1 MDVKE
6 LKSKLL
12 VDKKNGYKGFSEAE
26 HKAMNEYCEGYKA
39 FLDAGKTERECVTEA
54 IRQAE
59 ALGFKKLE
67 RGMELKAGDKVYAN
81 NRGKM
86 LTLAVIGTE
95 SLEKG
100 VQIAA
105 AHIDAPRLD
114 LKPNPLYEESEIAYL
129 KTHYYG
135 GIRKYQWVTIPL
147 QIRGVVA
154 LKDGSVVNVVI
165 GEGNEPKL
173 VISDLLPHLAAD
185 QNKKTLPEGINGEQL
200 NLIVGSEPLEGDES
214 DSVKLHVM
222 KLLNEKYGIVEAD
235 FISAE
240 LEAVPAFNATDVG
253 LDGSLLGAYGH
264 DDRVCS
270 YAALKA
276 MFDLDKTPAK
286 TAVCIMAD
294 KEEIGSVGVSGM
306 QTAAFD
312 TFIEDLCEIQ
322 GARARVCLE
331 NSFCLSADVSA
342 AFDPSFPE
350 VFEKRNSSRLN
361 YGVGLCK
368 YTGSRG
374 KGGAS
379 DASAELVGYAR
390 RIFDANGVVWQMA
403 ELGKVDQGGGG
414 TVAAYMA
421 NRNID
426 TLDAGVPV
434 LAMHAP
440 FEVVSKF
447 DCYMTY
453 KAMKAV
459 YENCFSLS

>member
-1 MDVKE
+1 MDAKE

-12 VDKKNGYKGFSEAE
+12 MEKKNGYAALSEADR
-26 HKAMNEYCEGYKA
+26 KAMNEYCEGYKA
-39 FLDAGKTERECVTEA
+39 FLDAGKTERECVSEA
-54 IRQAE
+54 IRLAE
-59 ALGFKKLE
+59 AQGFKKLE

-95 SLEKG
+95 PMEKG
-100 VQIAA
+100 VQITA
-105 AHIDAPRLD
+105 AHVDAPRLD
-114 LKPNPLYEESEIAYL
+114 LKPSPLYEDSEIAYL

-135 GIRKYQWVTIPL
+135 GIRKYQWVTVPL
-147 QIRGVVA
+147 EIHGVVA
-154 LKDGSVVNVVI
+154 LKDGTNVEVRL

-185 QNKKTLPEGINGEQL
+185 QNKKTLPEGIDGEQL
-200 NLIVGSEPLEGDES
+200 NLIVGSEPLEGEES
-214 DSVKLHVM
+214 ESVKLHVM
-222 KLLNEKYGIVEAD
+222 KLLNEKYGFVETD

-240 LEAVPAFNATDVG
+240 LEVVPAYNATDIG

-264 DDRVCS
+264 DDRVCA

-276 MFDLDKTPAK
+276 MFDLTKTPAK
-286 TAVCIMAD
+286 TSVCILAD

-312 TFIEDLCEIQ
+312 TFIEDLCEAK
-322 GARARVCLE
+322 GERARVCLE
-331 NSFCLSADVSA
+331 NSFCLSADVA
-342 AFDPSFPE
+342 AAYDPNFAGA
-350 VFEKRNSSRLN
+350 FEKRNSARLN
-361 YGVGLCK
+361 YGVGLVK

-379 DASAELVGYAR
+379 DAAAELVGYAR
-390 RIFDANGVVWQMA
+390 RIFDENGVIWQMA

-440 FEVVSKF
+440 FEIVSKL

-459 YENCFSLS
+459 YEN

>member
-1 MDVKE
+1 MDMKE
-6 LKSKLL
+6 LKKALL
-12 VDKKNGYKGFSEAE
+12 MENKNGYSNLNETDR
-26 HKAMNEYCEGYKA
+26 KAMNAYCEGYKA

-54 IRQAE
+54 IRLAE
-59 ALGFKKLE
+59 AQGFKKLE
-67 RGMELKAGDKVYAN
+67 RGVELKAGDKVYAN

-95 SLEKG
+95 PLEKG
-100 VQIAA
+100 VQITA

-114 LKPNPLYEESEIAYL
+114 LKPSPLYEDSEIAYL

-135 GIRKYQWVTIPL
+135 GIRKYQWVTVPL
-147 QIRGVVA
+147 EIHGVVA
-154 LKDGSVVNVVI
+154 LKDGTNVEVRL

-185 QNKKTLPEGINGEQL
+185 QNKKTLPEGIDGEQL
-200 NLIVGSEPLEGDES
+200 NLIVGSEPLEGEES
-214 DSVKLHVM
+214 ESVKLHVM
-222 KLLNEKYGIVEAD
+222 KLLNEKYGFVEAD

-240 LEAVPAFNATDVG
+240 LEVVPAYNATDIG

-264 DDRVCS
+264 DDRVCA
-270 YAALKA
+270 YAAMKA
-276 MFDLDKTPAK
+276 MFDLGKTPAK
-286 TAVCIMAD
+286 TSVCILAD

-312 TFIEDLCEIQ
+312 TFIEDLCEAK
-322 GARARVCLE
+322 GERARVCLE
-331 NSFCLSADVSA
+331 NSFCLSADVA
-342 AFDPSFPE
+342 AAYDPNFAGA
-350 VFEKRNSSRLN
+350 FEKRNSARLN
-361 YGVGLCK
+361 HGVGLVK

-390 RIFDANGVVWQMA
+390 RIFDDNGVIWQMA

-440 FEVVSKF
+440 FEIVSKL

-453 KAMKAV
+453 KAMKTV
-459 YENCFSLS
+459 YEN

>member
-6 LKSKLL
+6 LKKALL
-12 VDKKNGYKGFSEAE
+12 MENKNGYSKLNETDR
-26 HKAMNEYCEGYKA
+26 KAMNAYCEGYKA
-39 FLDAGKTERECVTEA
+39 FLDAGKTERECVSEA
-54 IRQAE
+54 IRLAE
-59 ALGFKKLE
+59 AQGFKKLE

-95 SLEKG
+95 PLEKG
-100 VQIAA
+100 VQITA
-105 AHIDAPRLD
+105 AHVDAPRLD
-114 LKPNPLYEESEIAYL
+114 LKPSPLYEDSEIAYL

-135 GIRKYQWVTIPL
+135 GIRKYQWVTVPL
-147 QIRGVVA
+147 EIHGVVS
-154 LKDGSVVNVVI
+154 LKDGTNVEVRL
-165 GEGNEPKL
+165 GEGNEPKM

-185 QNKKTLPEGINGEQL
+185 QNKKTLPEGIDGEQL
-200 NLIVGSEPLEGDES
+200 NLIVGSEPLEGEES

-222 KLLNEKYGIVEAD
+222 KLLNEKYGFVETD

-240 LEAVPAFNATDVG
+240 LEVVPAYNATDIG

-264 DDRVCS
+264 DDRVCA

-276 MFDLDKTPAK
+276 MFDLTKTPAK
-286 TAVCIMAD
+286 TSVCILAD

-312 TFIEDLCEIQ
+312 TFIEDLCEAK
-322 GARARVCLE
+322 GERARVCLE
-331 NSFCLSADVSA
+331 NSFCLSADVA
-342 AFDPSFPE
+342 AAYDPNFAGA
-350 VFEKRNSSRLN
+350 FEKRNSARLN
-361 YGVGLCK
+361 HGVGLVK

-379 DASAELVGYAR
+379 DAAAELVGYAR
-390 RIFDANGVVWQMA
+390 RIFDDNGVIWQMA

-440 FEVVSKF
+440 FEIVSKL

-459 YENCFSLS
+459 YEN

>member
-1 MDVKE
+1 MDAKE

-12 VDKKNGYKGFSEAE
+12 MEKKNGYAALSEADR
-26 HKAMNEYCEGYKA
+26 KAMNEYCEGYKA

-54 IRQAE
+54 IRLAE
-59 ALGFKKLE
+59 AQGFKKLE

-95 SLEKG
+95 PMEKG
-100 VQIAA
+100 VQITA

-114 LKPNPLYEESEIAYL
+114 LKPSPLYEDSEIAYL

-135 GIRKYQWVTIPL
+135 GIRKYQWVTVPL
-147 QIRGVVA
+147 EIHGVVS
-154 LKDGSVVNVVI
+154 LKDGTNVEVRL

-185 QNKKTLPEGINGEQL
+185 QNKKTLAEGIDGEQL
-200 NLIVGSEPLEGDES
+200 NLIVGSEPLEGAEGDA
-214 DSVKLHVM
+214 VKLHVM
-222 KLLNEKYGIVEAD
+222 KLINDKYGFVEAD

-240 LEAVPAFNATDVG
+240 LEVVPAYNATDIG

-286 TAVCIMAD
+286 TSVCILAD

-312 TFIEDLCEIQ
+312 TFIEDLCEIK
-322 GARARVCLE
+322 GERARVCLE
-331 NSFCLSADVSA
+331 NSFCLSADVAA
-342 AFDPSFPE
+342 AFDPNFPS
-350 VFEKRNSSRLN
+350 VFEKRNSARLN
-361 YGVGLCK
+361 YGVGLVK

-379 DASAELVGYAR
+379 DAAAELVGYAR
-390 RIFDANGVVWQMA
+390 RIFDDNGVIWQMA

-421 NRNID
+421 NRNIS

-440 FEVVSKF
+440 FEIVAKL

-459 YENCFSLS
+459 YEN

>member
-1 MDVKE
+1 MDAKE

-12 VDKKNGYKGFSEAE
+12 MEKKNGYAALSEADR
-26 HKAMNEYCEGYKA
+26 KAMNEYCEGYKA
-39 FLDAGKTERECVTEA
+39 YLDAGKTERECVTEA
-54 IRQAE
+54 IRLAE
-59 ALGFKKLE
+59 AQGFKKLE

-95 SLEKG
+95 PMEKG
-100 VQIAA
+100 VQITA

-114 LKPNPLYEESEIAYL
+114 LKPSPLYEDSEIAYL

-135 GIRKYQWVTIPL
+135 GIRKYQWVTVPL
-147 QIRGVVA
+147 EIHGVVA
-154 LKDGSVVNVVI
+154 LKDGTNVEVRL

-185 QNKKTLPEGINGEQL
+185 QNKKTLGEGIEGEQL
-200 NLIVGSEPLEGDES
+200 NLIVGSEPLEGAEGDA
-214 DSVKLHVM
+214 VKLHVM
-222 KLLNEKYGIVEAD
+222 KLINEKYGFVEAD

-240 LEAVPAFNATDVG
+240 LEVVPAYNATDIG

-264 DDRVCS
+264 DDRVCA

-286 TAVCIMAD
+286 TSVCVLAD

-312 TFIEDLCEIQ
+312 TFIEDLCE
-322 GARARVCLE
+322 GKGERARVCLE
-331 NSFCLSADVSA
+331 NSFCLSADVAA
-342 AFDPSFPE
+342 AFDPNFPS
-350 VFEKRNSSRLN
+350 VFEKRNSARLN
-361 YGVGLCK
+361 YGVGLVK

-379 DASAELVGYAR
+379 DAAAELVGYAR
-390 RIFDANGVVWQMA
+390 RIFDDNGVIWQMA

-421 NRNID
+421 NRNIS

-440 FEVVSKF
+440 FEIVSKL

-459 YENCFSLS
+459 YEN

>member
-1 MDVKE
+1 MDAKE

-12 VDKKNGYKGFSEAE
+12 MEKKNGYAALSEADR
-26 HKAMNEYCEGYKA
+26 KAMNEYCEGYKA
-39 FLDAGKTERECVTEA
+39 YLDAGKTERECVTEA
-54 IRQAE
+54 IRLAE
-59 ALGFKKLE
+59 AQGFKKLE

-95 SLEKG
+95 PMEKG
-100 VQIAA
+100 VQITA

-114 LKPNPLYEESEIAYL
+114 LKPSPLYEDSEIAYL

-135 GIRKYQWVTIPL
+135 GIRKYQWVTVPL
-147 QIRGVVA
+147 EIHGVVS
-154 LKDGSVVNVVI
+154 LKDGTNVEVRL

-185 QNKKTLPEGINGEQL
+185 QNKKTLAEGIDGEQL
-200 NLIVGSEPLEGDES
+200 NLIVGSEPLEGAEGDA
-214 DSVKLHVM
+214 VKLHVM
-222 KLLNEKYGIVEAD
+222 KLINEKYGFVEAD

-240 LEAVPAFNATDVG
+240 IEVVPAFNAVDIG
-253 LDGSLLGAYGH
+253 LDRSLIGAYGH
-264 DDRVCS
+264 DDRVCG
-270 YAALKA
+270 YAGLKA
-276 MFDLDKTPAK
+276 LFDLNGTPCR
-286 TAVCIMAD
+286 TAVCVLAD
-294 KEEIGSVGVSGM
+294 KEEIGSVGVAGM
-306 QTAAFD
+306 QSEFFD
-312 TFIEDLCEIQ
+312 TFVSDLCDSQ
-322 GARARVCLE
+322 RVPLKACLE
-331 NSFCLSADVSA
+331 KSFCLSCDVCAAYDPNFASVYERNNSA
-342 AFDPSFPE
+342 Y
-350 VFEKRNSSRLN
+350 VN

-379 DASAELVGYAR
+379 DAGAEAVAYVRSLLDSR
-390 RIFDANGVVWQMA
+390 NILWQMA

-434 LAMHAP
+434 LSMHAP
-440 FEVVSKF
+440 FETVSKL

-453 KAMKAV
+453 LASKAV
-459 YENCFSLS
+459 YEG

>member
-6 LKSKLL
+6 LKKALL
-12 VDKKNGYKGFSEAE
+12 MENKNGYSKLNETDR
-26 HKAMNEYCEGYKA
+26 KAMNAYCEGYKA
-39 FLDAGKTERECVTEA
+39 FLDAGKTERECVSEA
-54 IRQAE
+54 IRLAE
-59 ALGFKKLE
+59 AQGFKKLE

-95 SLEKG
+95 PLEKG
-100 VQIAA
+100 VQITA
-105 AHIDAPRLD
+105 AHVDAPRLD
-114 LKPNPLYEESEIAYL
+114 LKPSPLYEDSEIAYL

-135 GIRKYQWVTIPL
+135 GIRKYQWVTVPL
-147 QIRGVVA
+147 EIHGVVS
-154 LKDGSVVNVVI
+154 LKDGTNVEVRL
-165 GEGNEPKL
+165 GEGNEPKM

-185 QNKKTLPEGINGEQL
+185 QNKKTLPEGIDGEQL
-200 NLIVGSEPLEGDES
+200 NLIVGSEPLEGEES
-214 DSVKLHVM
+214 DSVKMHVM
-222 KLLNEKYGIVEAD
+222 KLLNEKYGFVETD

-240 LEAVPAFNATDVG
+240 LEVVPAYNATDIG

-264 DDRVCS
+264 DDRVCA

-276 MFDLDKTPAK
+276 MFDLTKTPAK
-286 TAVCIMAD
+286 TSVCILAD

-312 TFIEDLCEIQ
+312 TFIEDLCEAK
-322 GARARVCLE
+322 GERARVCLE
-331 NSFCLSADVSA
+331 NSFCLSADVA
-342 AFDPSFPE
+342 AAYDPNFAGA
-350 VFEKRNSSRLN
+350 FEKRNSARLN
-361 YGVGLCK
+361 HGVGLVK

-379 DASAELVGYAR
+379 DAAAELVGYAR
-390 RIFDANGVVWQMA
+390 RIFDENGVIWQMA

-440 FEVVSKF
+440 FEIVSKL

-459 YENCFSLS
+459 YEN

>member
-1 MDVKE
+1 MDAKE

-12 VDKKNGYKGFSEAE
+12 MEKKNGYAALSEADR
-26 HKAMNEYCEGYKA
+26 KAMNEYCEGYKA
-39 FLDAGKTERECVTEA
+39 YLDAGKTERECVTEA
-54 IRQAE
+54 IRLAE
-59 ALGFKKLE
+59 AQGFKKLE

-95 SLEKG
+95 PMEKG
-100 VQIAA
+100 VQITA

-114 LKPNPLYEESEIAYL
+114 LKPSPLYEDSEIAYL

-135 GIRKYQWVTIPL
+135 GIRKYQWVTVPL
-147 QIRGVVA
+147 EIHGVVA
-154 LKDGSVVNVVI
+154 LKDGTNVEVRL

-185 QNKKTLPEGINGEQL
+185 QNKKTLAEGIDGEQL
-200 NLIVGSEPLEGDES
+200 NLIVGSEPLEGAEGDA
-214 DSVKLHVM
+214 VKLHVM
-222 KLLNEKYGIVEAD
+222 KLINEKYGFVEAD

-240 LEAVPAFNATDVG
+240 LEVVPAYNATDIG

-276 MFDLDKTPAK
+276 MFDLDKTPNK
-286 TAVCIMAD
+286 TSVCILAD

-312 TFIEDLCEIQ
+312 TFIEDLCEAK
-322 GARARVCLE
+322 GERARVCLE
-331 NSFCLSADVSA
+331 NSFCLSADVAA
-342 AFDPSFPE
+342 AFDPNFPGA
-350 VFEKRNSSRLN
+350 FEKRNSARLN
-361 YGVGLCK
+361 YGVGLVK

-390 RIFDANGVVWQMA
+390 RIFDENGVIWQMA

-440 FEVVSKF
+440 FEIVAKL

-459 YENCFSLS
+459 YEN